1 MTSIP
6 VASSF
11 LAGSILS
18 LLLPTLIFLGL
29 LVWYLKVVKRVPDT
43 VDGSTAE
50 GAGGAP
56 ADVAPPQSED

>member
-18 LLLPTLIFLGL
+18 LLLPVLIFLAL
-29 LVWYLKVVKRVPDT
+29 LVWYLKFIRRVPDT
-43 VDGSTAE
+43 VDGSKAE
-50 GAGGAP
+50 AAGGAP
-56 ADVAPPQSED
+56 ADVAPPQSEH